1 MAPALNLPPPTHG
14 VSDELRSKDGAAA
27 AADAAPQFPSSGL
40 IYPPPD
46 LRAIVD
52 KTAAFVARV
61 GAHFEAR
68 IREQEK
74 HNQKFSFLNEN
85 DAYHAYYRRQ
95 TEAAQRGESTTEL
108 GAASNTDAAGA
119 AAAVQE
125 AVRADQEAAAPEEA
139 PEEPPAHEFSLEFPS
154 VPAVD
159 LDVLKLT
166 ALFTARKG
174 QGFAAGLLAREAR
187 SYQFEFL
194 RPTHSLFSYFN
205 LLVEQY
211 RRVMYPEQAL
221 LERVRRGA
229 FGDPST
235 VSLPEGRAA
244 ALIGPGKGGP
254 RSFLLDEARRRA
266 RWEKWHS
273 DRRKEAR
280 DEEKKRRAAF
290 DEIDWQD
297 FVVVGVVELTDTDE
311 QVELPPPQSLREL
324 QSMSMAQKRMAAMR
338 ASGPPPAAEPAPA
351 APAPAPAAAPEAPA
365 APAPPAEPE
374 AAEDDM
380 QMGSDEESAPPTDVR
395 PGGVKIRHDYVR
407 GARQP
412 KPKTQT
418 TVCPVC
424 HETVPVNEMGEHV
437 RVELLNPRFRE
448 ERRKLE
454 QRKEEQASLA
464 AGADPS
470 RFLRQFAGART
481 DIFGAQADEEAQAR
495 REAEQRRLAKQK
507 ERIIWDGHANSRV
520 TAQDLH
526 QRNQSLDEQM
536 AQLQQRGRAQPA
548 PANIGPQVPGLAPPA
563 PKRPAAE
570 HQDAPRAQAPR
581 VEPRAPAAG
590 QYAPPKADG
599 ALYPEEQWLA
609 MHPYPI
615 SLHIR
620 LPNARHASPK
630 CDGSTIPLT
639 GVALSSTI
647 GSVRDR
653 VQVEALDRSVGASK
667 LKLWVGG
674 KPATLRQ
681 TLAYWNVAEGETI
694 EFTLGK

>member
-14 VSDELRSKDGAAA
+14 VSDELRSKDGPAP
-27 AADAAPQFPSSGL
+27 ADAAPQFPSSGL

-254 RSFLLDEARRRA
+254 RSFLLNEARRRA

-324 QSMSMAQKRMAAMR
+324 QSMSMAQRRMAAMR
-338 ASGPPPAAEPAPA
+338 ASGPPPAAEPAPGRA
-351 APAPAPAAAPEAPA
+351 PEQAPA
-365 APAPPAEPE
+365 
-374 AAEDDM
+374 
-380 QMGSDEESAPPTDVR
+380 GPTPR
-395 PGGVKIRHDYVR
+395 PV
-407 GARQP
+407 
-412 KPKTQT
+412 
-418 TVCPVC
+418 
-424 HETVPVNEMGEHV
+424 
-437 RVELLNPRFRE
+437 
-448 ERRKLE
+448 
-454 QRKEEQASLA
+454 
-464 AGADPS
+464 
-470 RFLRQFAGART
+470 
-481 DIFGAQADEEAQAR
+481 
-495 REAEQRRLAKQK
+495 
-507 ERIIWDGHANSRV
+507 
-520 TAQDLH
+520 
-526 QRNQSLDEQM
+526 
-536 AQLQQRGRAQPA
+536 
-548 PANIGPQVPGLAPPA
+548 
-563 PKRPAAE
+563 
-570 HQDAPRAQAPR
+570 
-581 VEPRAPAAG
+581 
-590 QYAPPKADG
+590 
-599 ALYPEEQWLA
+599 
-609 MHPYPI
+609 
-615 SLHIR
+615 
-620 LPNARHASPK
+620 
-630 CDGSTIPLT
+630 
-639 GVALSSTI
+639 
-647 GSVRDR
+647 
-653 VQVEALDRSVGASK
+653 
-667 LKLWVGG
+667 
-674 KPATLRQ
+674 
-681 TLAYWNVAEGETI
+681 
-694 EFTLGK
+694 